1 MWRSKRKAVVV
12 IDINDAKNAVLK
24 AGIKLLE
31 SGLTARTWGNVSCRV
46 DGESF
51 VITPSGR
58 SYLSLTAADLVLVKI
73 DDLSF
78 QGEIK
83 PSSEKGVHAEV
94 YKLHPEVNF
103 VIHTHQD
110 NASVIAATRLK
121 EIQVDSKYPTLGE
134 TVLCADYAL
143 PGTEA
148 LQKKVRQALEKSTGK
163 AVIMRHHGALCF
175 GANAEEAFTVAS
187 ELEEACRVFVINR
200 YLKLSGERKY
210 DPYAMS
216 AFVLGQDRETL
227 LSLVTPEKRAY
238 GASFRRGNG
247 FIWFDGER
255 EVEIPDEQILAGW
268 PEEVGL
274 YRAIYQKNQWIK
286 AIIFQATPE
295 ILSLST
301 AGCSLKPL
309 LDDFAQIIGLRVRT
323 VERDD
328 PDRVAR
334 ALGRSSAV
342 LIKNTGAL
350 CCGANEDDA
359 RAAGAILHKAA
370 KAWIGASLFG
380 RVKPIN
386 PVESMLM
393 RYFYLKKYAKQA
405 LVMSADK

>member
-1 MWRSKRKAVVV
+1 M

-83 PSSEKGVHAEV
+83 PSSEKGIHAEV
-94 YKLHPEVNF
+94 YQLHPEVNF

-110 NASVIAATRLK
+110 NASVIAATGLK
-121 EIQVDSKYPTLGE
+121 EVQVGSKYPALGG

-148 LQKKVRQALEKSTGK
+148 LRKKVRQALEKSTGK

-175 GANAEEAFTVAS
+175 GVNAEEAFTAAA
-187 ELEEACRVFVINR
+187 ELEEACGNYVINR
-200 YLKLSGERKY
+200 YLELSGERKY

-216 AFVLGQDRETL
+216 AFALGQNRETL
-227 LSLVTPEKRAY
+227 LSMAAPEIKTY
-238 GASFRRGNG
+238 GASLRRKNG
-247 FIWFDGER
+247 FIWFDREKVVEILDGQSLAGRPE
-255 EVEIPDEQILAGW
+255 EVEI
-268 PEEVGL
+268 

-295 ILSLST
+295 ILSLSA

-323 VERDD
+323 VERND
-328 PDRVAR
+328 PDRIAR
-334 ALGRSSAV
+334 ALGKSSAV

-359 RAAGAILHKAA
+359 RAVGAILHKAA